1 MTSGTPILFMPVEP
15 DPGLA
20 DIQNPNAAL
29 SGFTFE
35 ELTTWDNNGTL
46 RQSFSTNWYYLCVIR
61 YVCEHYQE
69 SGLDFLQSEVAY
81 LEPTDI
87 KSAQVSLDVVKQE
100 TLAGFKNLPK
110 RYQETSD
117 IEFLQCAGSMSSD
130 YRDRRQLTPEQYIKL
145 FEEISLNQR
154 YEDDSIKGFI
164 YLLKAL
170 ADTCSKCLSSGKHFF
185 YIKLRA

>member
-20 DIQNPNAAL
+20 DMQDPNAAL
-29 SGFTFE
+29 SGFTFD
-35 ELTTWDNNGTL
+35 ELKTWYDNGTL
-46 RQSFSTNWYYLCVIR
+46 RQSFSTNWYYLWVIR

-87 KSAQVSLDVVKQE
+87 KSAQVSLDIVKQE
-100 TLAGFKNLPK
+100 TLAGFKNLPQH
-110 RYQETSD
+110 YQETSD
-117 IEFLQCAGSMSSD
+117 IEFLQYAGSI
-130 YRDRRQLTPEQYIKL
+130 YRNRRQLTPEQYIKL
-145 FEEISLNQR
+145 FEEVSLSQR
-154 YEDDSIKGFI
+154 YEDDSIEGFI

-170 ADTCSKCLSSGKHFF
+170 ADTCSQCLSSGKHLF